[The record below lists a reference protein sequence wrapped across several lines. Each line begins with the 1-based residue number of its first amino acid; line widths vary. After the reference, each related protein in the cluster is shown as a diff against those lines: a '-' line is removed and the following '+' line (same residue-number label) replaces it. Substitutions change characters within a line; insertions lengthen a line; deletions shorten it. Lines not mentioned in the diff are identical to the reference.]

1 SSPRQEY
8 MQVQTQAMGNISLT
22 KSQTSIFLDSGLS
35 SREQQIAILISHGK
49 SDKEIADALH
59 ITPSTV
65 ASHNK
70 KIFRKLNV
78 HSRVELM
85 DKVR

>member
-1 SSPRQEY
+1 
-8 MQVQTQAMGNISLT
+8 MQVQTPVMGNLT
-22 KSQTSIFLDSGLS
+22 LTNAQTSIFIDSGLS

-49 SDKEIADALH
+49 SDKEIADVLNISPA
-59 ITPSTV
+59 TV